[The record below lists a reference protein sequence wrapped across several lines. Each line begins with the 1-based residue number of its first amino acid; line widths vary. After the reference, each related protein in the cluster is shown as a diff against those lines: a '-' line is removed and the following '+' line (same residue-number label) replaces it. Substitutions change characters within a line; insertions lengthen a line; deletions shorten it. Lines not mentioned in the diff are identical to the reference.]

1 MATSDIKLK
10 EHKYKNYNFKSIFVI
25 FVDVHAQNSFP
36 NPGKYVHVK
45 TPKLVIS
52 FFFKIML

>member
-25 FVDVHAQNSFP
+25 FIDVHTQNSFP
-36 NPGKYVHVK
+36 NPAVNIIITHAR
-45 TPKLVIS
+45 S
-52 FFFKIML
+52 NAC